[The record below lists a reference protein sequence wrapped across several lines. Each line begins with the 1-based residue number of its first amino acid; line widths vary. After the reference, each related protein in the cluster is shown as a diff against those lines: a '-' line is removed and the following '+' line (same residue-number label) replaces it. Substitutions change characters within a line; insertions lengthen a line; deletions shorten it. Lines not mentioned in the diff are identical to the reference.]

1 MSNKPKHKKYL
12 IKKSTNIGS
21 PDAETDEM
29 LFDVFVDI
37 DNCEEILDTKS
48 QKSVLIGRTGTG
60 KSAIIKYLKKE
71 CKKLKEIEPEAMS
84 LRFLSNSTILMYFKE
99 LGVNLHLFYKV
110 LWKHVFIVELLKLY
124 FDDDDDARKKYSFFQ
139 NLQAKLKGKGKGDV
153 KKERALQYMEGW
165 TGDFWKK
172 TEYRVK
178 TLEKNIQSEF
188 ASSVGIPIDM
198 LLAKIASREIDQET
212 TTIEAKH
219 KAESIINNSQVEE
232 LIDIVRIM
240 KEELFTNH
248 QRKFYIVV
256 DNLDLEWID
265 DEIRYE
271 LIGAM
276 IEVIKEFRQMQGVK
290 IVISLRENLNEIV
303 FSGIKNKGGQREKFK
318 PLFSDLEWTKEE
330 LAILLNNRL
339 RQLSDEQLDVKK
351 AFYKS
356 RRENST
362 GFDYILERS
371 FYRPRDI
378 ISFVNHAIKNA
389 NNKEYFTKDI
399 LAKAE
404 PSYSLERFQALED
417 EWSENFGSI
426 KIICEFLRG
435 INDGFRLKSIRDDHF
450 TEVYIID
457 HPEEEFKGDLLTAI
471 LDWKSEKI
479 NFVSFLKKVL
489 YVLFRMGVIGIKK
502 GPKYKTAFYYDRDIL
517 IERNDITNN
526 SKFYVHP
533 SLYSYFKVNVLAQL
547 PEME

>member
-1 MSNKPKHKKYL
+1 MSKTSKNKKYL
-12 IKKSTNIGS
+12 IKRSSNVGS
-21 PDAETDEM
+21 PDAETDDM

-60 KSAIIKYLKKE
+60 KSAIIRYLKKE
-71 CKKLKEIEPEAMS
+71 CDKLIEIEPEAMS
-84 LRFLSNSTILMYFKE
+84 LRFLSNSTILMYFKR

-124 FDDDDDARKKYSFFQ
+124 FEDDEDEKKQNTFFH
-139 NLQAKLKGKGKGDV
+139 NLQSKFKGKGKGEI
-153 KKERALQYMEGW
+153 KKEQALKYMQGW
-165 TGDFWKK
+165 AGDFWKK
-172 TEYRVK
+172 TEYRVRSM
-178 TLEKNIQSEF
+178 EKNIQSEF
-188 ASSVGIPIDM
+188 ALSLGIPSEV
-198 LLAKIASREIDQET
+198 LLAKIASKEIERET

-232 LIDIVRIM
+232 LIEIVKIM
-240 KEELFTNH
+240 KDELFINH
-248 QRKFYIVV
+248 QKKFYIVV

-290 IVISLRENLNEIV
+290 IIISLRENLNEIV
-303 FSGIKNKGGQREKFK
+303 FSGIKNNGGQREKFK
-318 PLFSDLEWTKEE
+318 PLFSDLEWTKEDLE
-330 LAILLNNRL
+330 SLLNKRL
-339 RQLSDEQLDVKK
+339 LQLSDKQLSIIN
-351 AFYKS
+351 AFYAT

-389 NNKEYFTKDI
+389 GNKEYFTKDI
-399 LAKAE
+399 IAKAE

-435 INDGFRLKSIRDDHF
+435 INDGFRLKSIRDDFF
-450 TEVYIID
+450 TDVYILD
-457 HPEEEFKGDLLTAI
+457 NPEVEFKGDLLTAVK
-471 LDWKSEKI
+471 DWKNEKI
-479 NFVSFLKKVL
+479 NFISFLKKVIYIL
-489 YVLFRMGVIGIKK
+489 YRMGVVGIKK
-502 GPKYKTAFYYDRDIL
+502 GATYKTAFYYDKDVL
-517 IERNDITNN
+517 IERNDVTNN

-547 PEME
+547 PEVE